1 MKINL
6 NLFCISLDLHYLCG
20 RIEKQT
26 RKNTEYDE
34 KRNYQFG
41 GLPDGLL
48 HDGKRSGGAEER
60 TAEECVGC
68 IGKKCARDVASSV
81 YSCL

>member
-6 NLFCISLDLHYLCG
+6 NLFCISLDLHYLCS

-34 KRNYQFG
+34 KRIYQFV
-41 GLPDGLL
+41 GLPAGLL
-48 HDGKRSGGAEER
+48 HHGQC
-60 TAEECVGC
+60 TGC
-68 IGKKCARDVASSV
+68 
-81 YSCL
+81 